1 MNGNMHRLLRN
12 ICPRSRVIKNRPF
25 SSSVIEISEEVQ
37 NALHHGKPVV
47 ALESTIVTHGM
58 PHPNNL
64 ETALSVEKIIRDNG
78 VVPATIGIL
87 KGKVKVGLTNTEMEY
102 LADPATSVIKTSRRD
117 FPGVLSL
124 KLNGGTTVS
133 GTMVVAN
140 LVGIQIFV
148 TGGIGGVHYGVQESN
163 LNLDQHI

>member
-1 MNGNMHRLLRN
+1 MHRLLRN
-12 ICPRSRVIKNRPF
+12 ICPRPRVVKNRAF
-25 SSSVIEISEEVQ
+25 SSSVIEISDEVQ

-87 KGKVKVGLTNTEMEY
+87 KGKVRVGKY
-102 LADPATSVIKTSRRD
+102 KS
-117 FPGVLSL
+117 
-124 KLNGGTTVS
+124 
-133 GTMVVAN
+133 
-140 LVGIQIFV
+140 
-148 TGGIGGVHYGVQESN
+148 
-163 LNLDQHI
+163 

>member
-1 MNGNMHRLLRN
+1 MNGNMLRLLRN
-12 ICPRSRVIKNRPF
+12 ICPRSRVVKTRAF
-25 SSSVIEISEEVQ
+25 SSSVIEISDEVQ
-37 NALHHGKPVV
+37 NTLHHGKPVV

-140 LVGIQIFV
+140 LVGIKIFV
-148 TGGIGGVHYGVQESN
+148 TGGIGGVHYGV
-163 LNLDQHI
+163 